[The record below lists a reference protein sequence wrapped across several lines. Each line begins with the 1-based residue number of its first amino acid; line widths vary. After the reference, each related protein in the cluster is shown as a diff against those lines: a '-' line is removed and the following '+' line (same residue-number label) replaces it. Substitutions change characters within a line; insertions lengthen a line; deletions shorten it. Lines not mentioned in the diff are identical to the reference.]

1 MCGRYYLVT
10 SIETIA
16 RLFGVNLSRGASA
29 MPRALTP
36 RYNIAPQQMIPVV
49 RGAPVSDGEA
59 APREIA
65 PREIA
70 MLSWGFVPSWT
81 GDVREANKPIN
92 ARCETAI
99 EKPMFRSAM
108 RERRC
113 IVPAD
118 GWYEWQVDPATGNKT
133 PQLMRVLDDEGTPL
147 CFAMAGV
154 WEAWRSRDPDPS
166 RRVEH
171 ESCAIITTAAA
182 KSCAHVH
189 DRMPAILPLDG
200 ALNAID
206 RWLDPNEKDANVLAS
221 LLVPFDAAKGEA
233 GMGGISITRVSR
245 RVNSPK
251 NDGPDLIE
259 PAGDEDLL
267 KPESKPKASRSRGER
282 HGEDPS
288 QGSLFGA

>member
-16 RLFGVNLSRGASA
+16 RLFGVNLNRPGSA
-29 MPRALTP
+29 MAPSFTPRSLTP

-49 RGAPVSDGEA
+49 RGADGE
-59 APREIA
+59 
-65 PREIA
+65 REIA

-118 GWYEWQVDPATGNKT
+118 GWYEWQVDPATGSKT
-133 PQLMRVLDDEGTPL
+133 PQLMRVLDDAGTPM

-233 GMGGISITRVSR
+233 GRGVGGGGISITRVSR
-245 RVNSPK
+245 KVNSPK

-267 KPESKPKASRSRGER
+267 KPEATPRASRSRGGR
-282 HGEDPS
+282 NGEDSS
-288 QGSLFGA
+288 QGSLFGP

>member
-16 RLFGVNLSRGASA
+16 RLFGVNLNRPGSA
-29 MPRALTP
+29 MAPSFTRTLTP

-49 RGAPVSDGEA
+49 RGADGE
-59 APREIA
+59 
-65 PREIA
+65 REIA

-92 ARCETAI
+92 ARCETAA
-99 EKPMFRSAM
+99 EKPMFRAAM

-118 GWYEWQVDPATGNKT
+118 GWYEWQVDPATGSKT
-133 PQLMRVLDDEGTPL
+133 PQLMRVLDDAGRST

-171 ESCAIITTAAA
+171 ESCAIITTGAA

-189 DRMPAILPLDG
+189 DRMPAILPW
-200 ALNAID
+200 NSID
-206 RWLDPNEKDANVLAS
+206 RWLDPNEKDANVLVS
-221 LLVPFDAAKGEA
+221 LLVPFDAGKGEA
-233 GMGGISITRVSR
+233 GTGGISITRVSR

-251 NDGPDLIE
+251 NDGPELIE

-267 KPESKPKASRSRGER
+267 KPEATPRASRSRGGR
-282 HGEDPS
+282 NGEDPT
-288 QGSLFGA
+288 QGSLFGP

>member
-16 RLFGVNLSRGASA
+16 RLFGVDLSRAGG
-29 MPRALTP
+29 PRSQSP

-49 RGAPVSDGEA
+49 RVRDGQSGSSDESATPGMAP
-59 APREIA
+59 PREV
-65 PREIA
+65 A

-81 GDVREANKPIN
+81 RDLREATKPIN
-92 ARCETAI
+92 ARAETAT
-99 EKPMFRSAM
+99 EKPMFRDAFQ
-108 RERRC
+108 RRRC

-133 PQLMRVLDDEGTPL
+133 PQLMRVLDQAGQPT

-154 WEAWRSRDPDPS
+154 WESWQNRDPDPS

-171 ESCAIITTAAA
+171 ESCAILTTQAA

-189 DRMPAILPLDG
+189 DRMPVILPNG
-200 ALNAID
+200 AID
-206 RWLDPNEKDANVLAS
+206 RWLDPTEKDAKALAS
-221 LLVPFDAAKGEA
+221 LLVPFDAGA
-233 GMGGISITRVSR
+233 GLGAGTISITRVSR

-267 KPESKPKASRSRGER
+267 KADPTPRASRSRGAR
-282 HGEDPS
+282 HGEDPT
-288 QGSLFGA
+288 QGSLFGN

>member
-29 MPRALTP
+29 MPRALAPRALGP
-36 RYNIAPQQMIPVV
+36 RYNIAPQQMVPVV
-49 RGAPVSDGEA
+49 RSAPVAQGEREIGS
-59 APREIA
+59 PEIA

-133 PQLMRVLDDEGTPL
+133 PQLMRVLDDAGTPM

-171 ESCAIITTAAA
+171 ESCAIITTGAA

-189 DRMPAILPLDG
+189 DRMPAILPM
-200 ALNAID
+200 NAID
-206 RWLDPNEKDANVLAS
+206 RWLDPNEKDASVLAS

-259 PAGDEDLL
+259 PASEEDLF
-267 KPESKPKASRSRGER
+267 KPESKPKASRSRGD
-282 HGEDPS
+282 DPA

>member
-1 MCGRYYLVT
+1 
-10 SIETIA
+10 
-16 RLFGVNLSRGASA
+16 
-29 MPRALTP
+29 
-36 RYNIAPQQMIPVV
+36 
-49 RGAPVSDGEA
+49 
-59 APREIA
+59 
-65 PREIA
+65 
-70 MLSWGFVPSWT
+70 
-81 GDVREANKPIN
+81 
-92 ARCETAI
+92 
-99 EKPMFRSAM
+99 M

-133 PQLMRVLDDEGTPL
+133 PQLMRVLDDAGTPM

-154 WEAWRSRDPDPS
+154 WESWRSRDPDPS

-189 DRMPAILPLDG
+189 DRMPAILPFDG
-200 ALNAID
+200 PGGAID
-206 RWLDPNEKDANVLAS
+206 RWLDPNEKDASVLAS
-221 LLVPFDAAKGEA
+221 LRGRFEA
-233 GMGGISITRVSR
+233 GVGGGVGRISITRVSR

-259 PAGDEDLL
+259 PASEEDLF
-267 KPESKPKASRSRGER
+267 KPESKPKASRLRGER